1 MIIHSPII
9 SGSLTFADGATFTL
23 PIGGAFTGSI
33 AATNDVVSG
42 SSQIQFNT
50 VNGTPFS
57 QSTDSVTTSKHIIPT
72 TLTVDL
78 GSATKPFRDLYLS
91 SASLYIAGTQIL
103 SSNATELIFT
113 TDTGQS
119 IKFNELGTDNIILQT
134 VDGDI
139 EIKSSGGGDITLD
152 PTNGIIGVRGTLQIQ
167 DTHKI
172 TSSGGT
178 KVVVGNDLERVKHLL
193 TFKI

>member
-23 PIGGAFTGSI
+23 PVGGAFTGSI
-33 AATNDVVSG
+33 AATNGVVSG
-42 SSQIQFNT
+42 SSQVQFNT

-91 SASLYIAGTQIL
+91 SASL
-103 SSNATELIFT
+103 
-113 TDTGQS
+113 
-119 IKFNELGTDNIILQT
+119 
-134 VDGDI
+134 
-139 EIKSSGGGDITLD
+139 
-152 PTNGIIGVRGTLQIQ
+152 
-167 DTHKI
+167 
-172 TSSGGT
+172 
-178 KVVVGNDLERVKHLL
+178 
-193 TFKI
+193 